1 MPLFLTPTPKT
12 PKMGVLGLTPLRLV
26 QKSGIS
32 GFTTWRGFRFWKWG
46 NFWGLESSPMGP
58 PSGVIFGIILGWF
71 LGFWEGFEPGF
82 HGIPLEIQNSM
93 SPPSCVVIGS
103 RLLSDFPRIGFPR
116 TRARGGVCFLTISIF
131 LTIYIPCI
139 YILIKII
146 LFYFLLSYYFI
157 M

>member
-32 GFTTWRGFRFWKWG
+32 GFTTWRGFAFWKWG

-58 PSGVIFGIILGWF
+58 PSGVIFGIILGGF
-71 LGFWEGFEPGF
+71 LGFWEGFQPGF

-93 SPPSCVVIGS
+93 SPPSWIIIRS
-103 RLLSDFPRIGFPR
+103 WLLSDFPRIGFPR
-116 TRARGGVCFLTISIF
+116 TRARGGVCFLTNNFSIH
-131 LTIYIPCI
+131 IYIPSV
-139 YILIKII
+139 YIWLLKVLLI
-146 LFYFLLSYYFI
+146 FLSL
-157 M
+157 